1 MNKIEEL
8 RSELNNFKEEFEKK
22 IDKLEKEEQDWK
34 PECNEE
40 YWFYDRDL
48 ENIRMATWL
57 DFPVD
62 NKRLRNKVIF
72 KTEEEAQRYADY
84 QEAKREESYDFSK
97 EEWKDSDIEKYYIY
111 YNYIDEQLKISLDYV
126 CKDLNKISFKS
137 KEQAQEF
144 INKYKDEIL
153 EFEFGIKE

>member
-34 PECNEE
+34 PQYGEE
-40 YWFYDRDL
+40 YWFYDKDM
-48 ENIRMATWL
+48 EGIRIKNWL
-57 DFPVD
+57 DFSVD
-62 NKRLRNKVIF
+62 NTHLRNKVIF
-72 KTEEEAQRYADY
+72 RTEEEAQRYADY
-84 QEAKREESYDFSK
+84 QEAKREYSHEFTK
-97 EEWKDSDIEKYYIY
+97 EEWEDNDIYKYCIY
-111 YNYIDEQLKISLDYV
+111 YNYTDKKITIGSHRFIRNTEQTF
-126 CKDLNKISFKS
+126 FKS

-144 INKYKDEIL
+144 IDKYKAEIL